1 MLWDAVAKED
11 AHAEQAAKDMALD
24 VQIEKK
30 LPEYTLHAAFCAD
43 SAPLSI
49 LGPSGAGKSMLLRCL
64 AGLATPDRGRIAL
77 GGEVFFDSERRVNVP
92 ARSRRLGLLF
102 QHFALFPHRTV
113 AENIGFG
120 LTELAA
126 AEKEKRVTGLMERT
140 HAKGLEQRF
149 PRELSGGEQ
158 QRVALA
164 RALAIEPR
172 ALLLDEPLSA
182 LDTHLRSQIEALLQE
197 TFSSGERP
205 TLLVTHNIEE
215 AYRLGVQLMVLSR
228 GKIAALGPKEEIFRH
243 PPTREV
249 AQLTGCKNFSRT
261 RAMGVNTV
269 DAIDWGCSLR
279 VAQEF
284 ERPPEFV
291 GIRAHHIDY
300 AETAGGVA
308 EMSESQEN
316 TFPCWLA
323 RTSETPFRITL
334 YLRLHQPPRD
344 SSDFHLQAEVF
355 KEKWQRFRNVPMP
368 WHVRLGPEALF
379 VTPE

>member
-1 MLWDAVAKED
+1 MGLVAE
-11 AHAEQAAKDMALD
+11 DMALE

-30 LPEYTLHAAFCAD
+30 LPEFMLQAAFRAD
-43 SAPLSI
+43 STPLSI
-49 LGPSGAGKSMLLRCL
+49 LGPSGAGKTMLLRCL
-64 AGLATPDRGRIAL
+64 SGLAIPNRGRIAL
-77 GGEVFFDSERRVNVP
+77 GGDVFFDSERHVNLP
-92 ARSRRLGLLF
+92 ARARRLGLLF

-113 AENIGFG
+113 AENISFG
-120 LTELAA
+120 LAGLEASDQQ
-126 AEKEKRVTGLMERT
+126 KRVRDLIERT

-197 TFSSGERP
+197 TFSSGDRP

-215 AYRLGVQLMVLSR
+215 AYRLGAQLMVLSR
-228 GKIAALGPKEEIFRH
+228 GKIVALGPKEEIFRH

-249 AQLTGCKNFSRT
+249 AQLTGCKNFSR
-261 RAMGVNTV
+261 ACAIEGGKIE
-269 DAIDWGCSLR
+269 AIDWGCSLR
-279 VAQEF
+279 VTQKI
-284 ERPPEFV
+284 ERPPAYV

-300 AETAGGVA
+300 AESAWGLA
-308 EMSESQEN
+308 EGSASQEN
-316 TFPCWLA
+316 SFPCWLA
-323 RTSETPFRITL
+323 KTSETPFRITL
-334 YLRLHQPPRD
+334 YLRMHKPPQD
-344 SSDFHLQAEVF
+344 SSDYHLQAEVF

-368 WHVRLGPEALF
+368 WHVRLGPDALL
-379 VTPE
+379 VMPE